1 MVNVVSMVMTK
12 KKLSDKKLSDTAL
25 DWREGRRLRA
35 LELWQHGWKQARIAE
50 ALGVTPGAVSQW
62 IKRAR
67 EAPEGEAVDAL
78 RRRKATGAPPLLT
91 QEDREQ
97 LPDILAKGPEYY
109 GYIGDEWTHKR
120 VAEVVFQV
128 FGVRYHESHAGRLLK
143 ACRMTMAGTRDGNAS
158 TNGNGSAREHDHGA
172 GSNRLATSTGMKS
185 ATTRRPRRAAQRPRS
200 SASR

>member
-1 MVNVVSMVMTK
+1 MVMMK
-12 KKLSDKKLSDTAL
+12 KKLSEKKLSDTAH

-67 EAPEGEAVDAL
+67 EAPDGEAVDAL

-91 QEDREQ
+91 AEEREQ
-97 LPDILAKGPEYY
+97 LPAILAKGPEYY
-109 GYIGDEWTHKR
+109 GYVGDEWTHKR
-120 VAEVVFQV
+120 VAEVVFEI

-143 ACRMTMAGTRDGNAS
+143 ACRHSAGGA
-158 TNGNGSAREHDHGA
+158 AIREAPSELAPGQDVGTGA
-172 GSNRLATSTGMKS
+172 GVLANRTAGDLPPATY
-185 ATTRRPRRAAQRPRS
+185 RARKQES
-200 SASR
+200 HSRGTSGTVH

>member
-1 MVNVVSMVMTK
+1 MVKMVNLVSMVMRKTK
-12 KKLSDKKLSDTAL
+12 VSEKKQSDTAL

-35 LELWQHGWKQARIAE
+35 LELWHHGWKQARIAE

-91 QEDREQ
+91 PEEREQ
-97 LPDILAKGPEYY
+97 LPAILAMGPEYY
-109 GYIGDEWTHKR
+109 GYVGNEWTHKR
-120 VAEVVFQV
+120 VAEVVYEI

-143 ACRMTMAGTRDGNAS
+143 ACRLNGAMGSPDQDGSGNA
-158 TNGNGSAREHDHGA
+158 TGAMSANSRGDLKPAAH
-172 GSNRLATSTGMKS
+172 R
-185 ATTRRPRRAAQRPRS
+185 TRRGEQR
-200 SASR
+200 SRGAVR

>member
-1 MVNVVSMVMTK
+1 MVITK
-12 KKLSDKKLSDTAL
+12 KKLSDRKLSDTAM

-120 VAEVVFQV
+120 VAEVVYQV

-143 ACRMTMAGTRDGNAS
+143 ACRMTMAGTRDS
-158 TNGNGSAREHDHGA
+158 NGNGSARVHDNSVG
-172 GSNRLATSTGMKS
+172 NRLATSTGMKS
-185 ATTRRPRRAAQRPRS
+185 ATTRRPRRAEQRSRS